1 MTFSERMKELMD
13 QGLAV
18 SKELAGKAGERAQDW
33 GERGLSASREF
44 VNKAGAKAQ
53 DLGERGVLMLEI
65 KQLEGQAQRLIS
77 RLGAETYSAFVE
89 RGELSVSADAPA
101 IRAILSELSTLKV
114 AIEKK
119 EEEMQNRRR

>member
-1 MTFSERMKELMD
+1 MSFSERMKELMD

-18 SKELAGKAGERAQDW
+18 SKELAGKAGVKAQDW

-53 DLGERGVLMLEI
+53 DLGERGVLVLEI

-77 RLGAETYSAFVE
+77 RLGAEAYSAFVE
-89 RGELSVSADAPA
+89 RSEPSVSADAPA
-101 IRAILSELSTLKV
+101 IRAILSELAILKG
-114 AIEKK
+114 AIEQR
-119 EEEMQNRRR
+119 ETEIQNRRR